1 MEKQDQNNKSDKN
14 SCEVNVDYVKNGSP
28 FHPMIDNKFNDSMIN
43 KTNLNLQNSDI
54 KILKPDNQ
62 NLFW

>member
-1 MEKQDQNNKSDKN
+1 
-14 SCEVNVDYVKNGSP
+14 
-28 FHPMIDNKFNDSMIN
+28 MIN